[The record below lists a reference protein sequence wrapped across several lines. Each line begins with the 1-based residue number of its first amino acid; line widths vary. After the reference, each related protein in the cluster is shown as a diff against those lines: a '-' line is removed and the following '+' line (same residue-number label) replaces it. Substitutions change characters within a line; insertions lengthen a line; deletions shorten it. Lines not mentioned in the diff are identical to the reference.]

1 MTENIATEAPRSNAR
16 WFILSLIFAITVVN
30 VVDRQTLSILAPVLR
45 QVLHLSNEQYGRIVS
60 ALQFGLMSGEFPM
73 GLLMDRWGA
82 RLGVSVAVL
91 WWSTAT
97 GAQIFARNGLQFGL
111 IRYWMGTGECGN
123 YSGGMKTVMRLFAR
137 KERTLAIGIFN
148 GGSVIGAT
156 VAPPLIV
163 FLMQHYGFR
172 TAFLVPAILGFLWV
186 PVWWLAYGKEPKE
199 PPVKQ
204 EDKVSSWAMLRE
216 SSSWAVMGCRFFIGP
231 VMQFYW
237 YWIPS
242 YLVNAR
248 HMSMSQIGVLG
259 WIPFLM
265 GAVGGVVGGWAAGLL
280 QNRGFSTLNVRRI
293 TMYVSS
299 VVCLTS
305 LLVPYISHAGAAI
318 VMIGVAIL
326 ADNFLSANMFAAVTD
341 LFPDNQVGRAT
352 GLTGI
357 AGGLSGLMFP
367 LLTGWTVD
375 HFSYTPVFLMV
386 AFMPLAGTL
395 ALFALGRKYR
405 NLDQTSPQAI
415 A

>member
-1 MTENIATEAPRSNAR
+1 
-16 WFILSLIFAITVVN
+16 
-30 VVDRQTLSILAPVLR
+30 
-45 QVLHLSNEQYGRIVS
+45 
-60 ALQFGLMSGEFPM
+60 
-73 GLLMDRWGA
+73 MDRVGA
-82 RLGVSVAVL
+82 RLGLSLAVL

-148 GGSVIGAT
+148 GGSVIGSTIAL
-156 VAPPLIV
+156 PLIV
-163 FLMQHYGFR
+163 FLMQHYGLR
-172 TAFLVPAILGFLWV
+172 AAFLVPAILGFLWV
-186 PVWWLAYGKEPKE
+186 PMWWLAYGKEPKE
-199 PPVKQ
+199 PPVKK
-204 EDKVSSWAMLRE
+204 EDKVSSWAMLRQ
-216 SSSWAVMGCRFFIGP
+216 SSSWAVMACRFFIGP

-242 YLVNAR
+242 YLVNVR
-248 HMSMSQIGVLG
+248 HMSMSQIGFLG

-265 GAVGGVVGGWAAGLL
+265 GAIGGVAGGWAAGRL
-280 QNRGFSTLNVRRI
+280 QHRGFSTLNVRRI

-299 VVCLTS
+299 VVCIAS
-305 LLVPYISHAGAAI
+305 LFVPYINHAGAAI
-318 VMIGVAIL
+318 IMIGVAIL

-375 HFSYTPVFLMV
+375 HHSYTPVFLMV
-386 AFMPLAGTL
+386 AFMPLIGTI
-395 ALFALGRKYR
+395 ALFAIGRKYR
-405 NLDQTSPQAI
+405 KLDHASPPAI